1 MNFDVGMGES
11 GSAILATSAV
21 FSVGWMVFR
30 KFLVIMDTPE
40 SFVMN
45 DVVLPSYFDDVLNP
59 VL

>member
-21 FSVGWMVFR
+21 FSVGWMAFR

-40 SFVMN
+40 SCVMI
-45 DVVLPSYFDDVLNP
+45 
-59 VL
+59 